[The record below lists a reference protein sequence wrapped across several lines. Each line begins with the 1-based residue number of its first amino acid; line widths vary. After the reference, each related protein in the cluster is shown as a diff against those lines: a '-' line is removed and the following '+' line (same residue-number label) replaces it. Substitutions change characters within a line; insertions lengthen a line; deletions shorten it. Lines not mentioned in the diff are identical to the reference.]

1 MAGGNVARAEVLCNT
16 ALANECWASQC
27 GGAGA
32 AAGCGLARAARL
44 LTAAWATTEVITV
57 ELEAQV
63 TQKQMLL

>member
-1 MAGGNVARAEVLCNT
+1 MN
-16 ALANECWASQC
+16 CWASQC